1 MPRNKNQ
8 NADVE
13 TVEETEEVATP
24 EASAEG
30 ETKTSK
36 KAEPKR
42 GTLPEGYVTPVG
54 LAKVIG
60 EKGLQTNREGEVL
73 SEVKPQ
79 MVYSYMKNA
88 PKDDPFPIETVQDSL
103 GNDRQALKLD
113 AGVEWWERKNKR
125 TAERK
130 ENAKAKAEAKEKRAA
145 EKAAA
150 TEAEGSEDAGEVTEA
165 E

>member
-1 MPRNKNQ
+1 MARNRNQ

-13 TVEETEEVATP
+13 TPDEVDEPTATP
-24 EASAEG
+24 EESG
-30 ETKTSK
+30 EKAPKAK
-36 KAEPKR
+36 KEPKR
-42 GTLPEGYVTPVG
+42 GELPEGYLTPVG
-54 LAKVIG
+54 LAKLLG
-60 EKGLQTNREGEVL
+60 ERGLQKNRAGEVL

-88 PKDDPFPIETVQDSL
+88 PKDDPFPVETVQDSL

-113 AGVEWWERKNKR
+113 AGIEWWERKNKR